1 MIQQATSN
9 QQQTNTKRSQRPIG
23 QHGNIGTSAH
33 AHRHQHKYSQS
44 QASFLRRCED
54 PHLRSGGGGQAAESL
69 EPGWAVR
76 GCSLAGALGGA
87 ASAAGSCRPAAVP
100 CGDGRGGAARVR
112 RWLWESRRGR
122 GTKGEGDWESW
133 RVPGPGGLAAAAAM
147 AECPS

>member
-9 QQQTNTKRSQRPIG
+9 HQQTNTKRSQRPIG

-54 PHLRSGGGGQAAESL
+54 PHLRSGGGRPGGGVSGTWVGGEGLQPCRSAGRRCIRCGQLPTGRRAVWRRKRWCGQGQAAAVG
-69 EPGWAVR
+69 EPER
-76 GCSLAGALGGA
+76 
-87 ASAAGSCRPAAVP
+87 
-100 CGDGRGGAARVR
+100 D
-112 RWLWESRRGR
+112 SR
-122 GTKGEGDWESW
+122 EGDWESW
-133 RVPGPGGLAAAAAM
+133 RVPGPVGLAAVATM

>member
-1 MIQQATSN
+1 MHID
-9 QQQTNTKRSQRPIG
+9 I
-23 QHGNIGTSAH
+23 NINIVNL
-33 AHRHQHKYSQS
+33 RLP
-44 QASFLRRCED
+44 SFVDARTRTC
-54 PHLRSGGGGQAAESL
+54 GVVGGGQAAESL

-112 RWLWESRRGR
+112 RRLWESRR

-133 RVPGPGGLAAAAAM
+133 RVPGPGGLAAVAAM